1 MKKDKLK
8 KIRFILEE
16 DQDWRDMYKLQMHT
30 LKKAERL
37 GIRYEEVEHSAKW
50 VKDD

>member
-8 KIRFILEE
+8 KIRFILED
-16 DQDWRDMYKLQMHT
+16 DQDWRIMYKLQMHT